1 MFFHHYFLNGFHSRL
16 HYLHEWFPLLYYHY
30 FIICKWLVGVNAREK
45 NEEALGWC
53 ECKRMN
59 QWLVGM
65 VGVLLKKFV
74 EEENDEKKYTYVLE
88 EVPTR

>member
-1 MFFHHYFLNGFHSRL
+1 M
-16 HYLHEWFPLLYYHY
+16 
-30 FIICKWLVGVNAREK
+30 VGVNACGK
-45 NEEALGWC
+45 NEQVVAWC

-59 QWLVGM
+59 KWLVGM
-65 VGVLLKKFV
+65 VGVLLEKFV